1 MLMFAAALL
10 AQAAVATAPPPRPSP
25 PQKPSGH
32 VGACAWARIEPADR
46 NRVLDAYDKDRSDGL
61 TLLMS
66 LDAPVDAALRACAP
80 KGTVVSVFLHRALWA
95 EMIQVGA
102 AREIAVSGVD
112 RVGLDAAWAG
122 SAESARACLRTRVG
136 LNFGQLPPACAD
148 DAEIEIARP
157 LKIDDAALRRQASVY
172 YLAKAEAE
180 WAEMLIAN
188 SPF

>member
-1 MLMFAAALL
+1 MLMLVTALF
-10 AQAAVATAPPPRPSP
+10 AQAAVAAAPPPKAIP
-25 PQKPSGH
+25 PKKPSGH
-32 VGACAWARIEPADR
+32 VGACAWGKIEPADR

-80 KGTVVSVFLHRALWA
+80 KGNVVSVFLHRALWA

-122 SAESARACLRTRVG
+122 SAESARVCLRNRVAQ
-136 LNFGQLPPACAD
+136 NFGQAAPACAD
-148 DAEIEIARP
+148 EAEIEIARP
-157 LKIDDAALRRQASVY
+157 LKIENAALRTQASVY